1 MLPPGVEALG
11 DTTDGAVGGL
21 GPPGGNLTTG
31 LEVSRRPPCLDKMD
45 PAGDTRPSRPIS
57 RANEDLLLI
66 ATLGEYTLP
75 P

>member
-1 MLPPGVEALG
+1 MI
-11 DTTDGAVGGL
+11 
-21 GPPGGNLTTG
+21 
-31 LEVSRRPPCLDKMD
+31 D
-45 PAGDTRPSRPIS
+45 PAGDTMPSLPIS